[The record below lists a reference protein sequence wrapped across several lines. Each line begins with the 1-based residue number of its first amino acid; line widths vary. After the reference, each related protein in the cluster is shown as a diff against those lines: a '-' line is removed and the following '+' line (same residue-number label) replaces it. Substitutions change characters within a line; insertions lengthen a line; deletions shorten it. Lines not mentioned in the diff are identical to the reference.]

1 MRRLL
6 KPGPCKTWTLK
17 NLNPEKTW
25 NMGLKNMRGLRGLF
39 LNKTMRNVICY
50 LKIHRY
56 QNYIF
61 QAKYFVTITQL

>member
-1 MRRLL
+1 
-6 KPGPCKTWTLK
+6 
-17 NLNPEKTW
+17 
-25 NMGLKNMRGLRGLF
+25 MGLKNMRGIRGLF

-61 QAKYFVTITQL
+61 QAKYFLTITQL